1 MSGAESMAA
10 ALVII
15 AFLAG
20 PIGRAIA
27 RRIAG
32 QSAGPSGEVDSGR
45 ISELEQRMGELETAQ
60 ARIAELEE
68 RLDFAERRLAQPQG
82 DQEKSLPMRS
92 VHG

>member
-1 MSGAESMAA
+1 MSGAEAMAA

-27 RRIAG
+27 RRIGG
-32 QSAGPSGEVDSGR
+32 QASASPSESETAR
-45 ISELEQRMGELETAQ
+45 MAELEQQLQDVETIPARM
-60 ARIAELEE
+60 AELEE
-68 RLDFAERRLAQPQG
+68 RVDFAERLLAQHSG
-82 DQEKSLPMRS
+82 ESEKALPSRP